1 MKAIVNT
8 FLWGITVSSLV
19 FFGSGCSSQNTDLS
33 KGKELI
39 KSDKRR
45 KEERAVE
52 KFKLAVGAIQNNT
65 RDSAEANYLLG
76 FYDSQDFYDADK
88 ETEAYNAASI
98 SERGDH
104 MYKAYSNSPKE
115 YLEILI
121 FETLRSQDPN
131 IQDAARHALKKVHEY
146 GNRQKLFKAIKKAIT
161 SKDNRDREDART
173 IYTAIGKDPRFTQE
187 TVKILMELLDHKR
200 KETRLNVVKS
210 LGEIGNEI
218 AIEKLVKTINSGSEK
233 RKKRREGPEVRR
245 LAVEALGK
253 IGGQAVEELVK
264 IIQNKGSS
272 MRVDAIQ
279 ALEKLGDERAIA
291 PLLNVLN
298 EQGGREVAVSY

>member
-146 GNRQKLFKAIKKAIT
+146 GNRQKLFKAIKFKPKV
-161 SKDNRDREDART
+161 SLSD
-173 IYTAIGKDPRFTQE
+173 G
-187 TVKILMELLDHKR
+187 LDKFLISI
-200 KETRLNVVKS
+200 K
-210 LGEIGNEI
+210 
-218 AIEKLVKTINSGSEK
+218 KL
-233 RKKRREGPEVRR
+233 KK
-245 LAVEALGK
+245 
-253 IGGQAVEELVK
+253 
-264 IIQNKGSS
+264 
-272 MRVDAIQ
+272 
-279 ALEKLGDERAIA
+279 
-291 PLLNVLN
+291 
-298 EQGGREVAVSY
+298 

>member
-1 MKAIVNT
+1 
-8 FLWGITVSSLV
+8 
-19 FFGSGCSSQNTDLS
+19 
-33 KGKELI
+33 
-39 KSDKRR
+39 
-45 KEERAVE
+45 
-52 KFKLAVGAIQNNT
+52 
-65 RDSAEANYLLG
+65 
-76 FYDSQDFYDADK
+76 
-88 ETEAYNAASI
+88 
-98 SERGDH
+98 

-253 IGGQAVEELVK
+253 IGGQAVGELVG

>member
-1 MKAIVNT
+1 M
-8 FLWGITVSSLV
+8 
-19 FFGSGCSSQNTDLS
+19 
-33 KGKELI
+33 
-39 KSDKRR
+39 
-45 KEERAVE
+45 
-52 KFKLAVGAIQNNT
+52 
-65 RDSAEANYLLG
+65 
-76 FYDSQDFYDADK
+76 
-88 ETEAYNAASI
+88 
-98 SERGDH
+98 
-104 MYKAYSNSPKE
+104 
-115 YLEILI
+115 
-121 FETLRSQDPN
+121 
-131 IQDAARHALKKVHEY
+131 
-146 GNRQKLFKAIKKAIT
+146 
-161 SKDNRDREDART
+161 
-173 IYTAIGKDPRFTQE
+173 
-187 TVKILMELLDHKR
+187 
-200 KETRLNVVKS
+200 KS

-233 RKKRREGPEVRR
+233 WKREREGPEVRR

>member
-1 MKAIVNT
+1 
-8 FLWGITVSSLV
+8 
-19 FFGSGCSSQNTDLS
+19 
-33 KGKELI
+33 
-39 KSDKRR
+39 
-45 KEERAVE
+45 
-52 KFKLAVGAIQNNT
+52 
-65 RDSAEANYLLG
+65 
-76 FYDSQDFYDADK
+76 
-88 ETEAYNAASI
+88 
-98 SERGDH
+98 
-104 MYKAYSNSPKE
+104 
-115 YLEILI
+115 
-121 FETLRSQDPN
+121 
-131 IQDAARHALKKVHEY
+131 
-146 GNRQKLFKAIKKAIT
+146 
-161 SKDNRDREDART
+161 
-173 IYTAIGKDPRFTQE
+173 
-187 TVKILMELLDHKR
+187 MELLDHKR

-233 RKKRREGPEVRR
+233 RKTRREGPEVRR
-245 LAVEALGK
+245 LAVEALVK